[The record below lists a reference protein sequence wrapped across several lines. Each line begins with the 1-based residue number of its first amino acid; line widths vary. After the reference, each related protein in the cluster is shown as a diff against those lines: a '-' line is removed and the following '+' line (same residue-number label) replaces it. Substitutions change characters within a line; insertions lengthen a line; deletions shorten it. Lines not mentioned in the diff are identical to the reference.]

1 MKLKVRLSEKLHLTP
16 GISIMLILMAWGG
29 IVALIRYVYGIGAVS
44 NLNDTYSWAFW
55 ISFDL
60 FCGVALGSGAFTMA
74 AIIHIFEIE
83 RFKPLLRP
91 SILTGFLGYVMVIVA
106 LLVDLGRP
114 ERIWHMIVYQ
124 NHHSVLFEIGICV
137 MTYTTV
143 LAIEFAPVLFEGL
156 RLPKIARTLHRIVI
170 PFVILG
176 VVLSTLHQSSLG
188 GLLLIQGNSLHP
200 LWWTPILPFLFFV
213 SAIVVGLGMV
223 ILESSLSSRAFHR
236 GLEIDLLSELA
247 KYIPYGLGIYLL
259 LKFGDLAYFGDLKYL
274 FSSGGMSALF
284 WLEIIVG
291 AIVPIVLF
299 TQAKIRNNANG
310 LLIGSI
316 FVVLG
321 LMINRFNVS
330 WFAVEHIRN
339 LPLAP
344 TFMTQTS
351 YFPSFMEVSVSV
363 GIVAAGV
370 FVFTMAAKYLPLFE
384 GEAETAVYEPIP
396 QVPQQVQVQ
405 TGD

>member
-1 MKLKVRLSEKLHLTP
+1 MKLKIRLSEKLHLTP
-16 GISIMLILMAWGG
+16 GITIMLILIAWG
-29 IVALIRYVYGIGAVS
+29 IFVAMVRYANGIGAVS

-91 SILTGFLGYVMVIVA
+91 AILTGFLGYVMVIVA

-156 RLPKIARTLHRIVI
+156 RLPKIAHMLHRIVI

-188 GLLLIQGNSLHP
+188 GLLLIQRSTLHP
-200 LWWTPILPFLFFV
+200 LWWTPILPLLFFV
-213 SAIVVGLGMV
+213 SAIVVGLGM
-223 ILESSLSSRAFHR
+223 
-236 GLEIDLLSELA
+236 
-247 KYIPYGLGIYLL
+247 
-259 LKFGDLAYFGDLKYL
+259 
-274 FSSGGMSALF
+274 
-284 WLEIIVG
+284 
-291 AIVPIVLF
+291 
-299 TQAKIRNNANG
+299 
-310 LLIGSI
+310 
-316 FVVLG
+316 
-321 LMINRFNVS
+321 
-330 WFAVEHIRN
+330 
-339 LPLAP
+339 
-344 TFMTQTS
+344 
-351 YFPSFMEVSVSV
+351 
-363 GIVAAGV
+363 
-370 FVFTMAAKYLPLFE
+370 
-384 GEAETAVYEPIP
+384 
-396 QVPQQVQVQ
+396 
-405 TGD
+405 

>member
-1 MKLKVRLSEKLHLTP
+1 MKVKVRLSEKLHLTP
-16 GISIMLILMAWGG
+16 GISIMLILMAWGA
-29 IVALIRYVYGIGAVS
+29 IVALLRYVNGIGAIS

-74 AIIHIFEIE
+74 AIVHIFDIE

-91 SILTGFLGYVMVIVA
+91 TILTGFLGYVMVIVA

-114 ERIWHMIVYQ
+114 ERIWHMMIYQ

-156 RLPKIARTLHRIVI
+156 RLPKIAHNLHRIAI

-200 LWWTPILPFLFFV
+200 LWWTPILPLLFFV
-213 SAIVVGLGMV
+213 SAITVGLGMI
-223 ILESSLSSRAFHR
+223 ILESSLSSRVFHR
-236 GLEIDLLSELA
+236 GLETNLLSELA
-247 KYIPYGLGIYLL
+247 KYIPIGLGIYLL
-259 LKFGDLAYFGDLKYL
+259 LKFGELAYFGELSYL

-299 TQAKIRNNANG
+299 TQSKIRNSANG
-310 LLIGSI
+310 LLIGSL
-316 FVVLG
+316 FVVVG

-370 FVFTMAAKYLPLFE
+370 FAFTLAAKYLPLFE
-384 GEAETAVYEPIP
+384 GEEETAVHEPAVA
-396 QVPQQVQVQ
+396 VPQLYSQA
-405 TGD
+405 GD